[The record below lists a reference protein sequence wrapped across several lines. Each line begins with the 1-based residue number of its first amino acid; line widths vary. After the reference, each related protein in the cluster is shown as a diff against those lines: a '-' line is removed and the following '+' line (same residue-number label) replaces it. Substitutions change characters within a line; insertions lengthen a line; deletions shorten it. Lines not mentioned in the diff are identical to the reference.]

1 MDQGHKSR
9 LAIHPGQTKMYQDMK
24 RSYWWMGMK
33 NYIANYVSRCLE
45 CQQVKAVRQRPA
57 GLLQPLP
64 ISKWKWEDITMDYVV
79 GFPRSGRGNNAI
91 WVIVDRLTKTAHFI
105 AIKNTYSMNRM
116 VATYVREIVRLHG
129 SPISITSDRD
139 PRFVSRFWKA
149 LQRAMGTKLNF
160 STAFH
165 PHTDGQSKRTIQT
178 LEYLLRSCT
187 LEFQGSWEE
196 HLPLEEFL

>member
-1 MDQGHKSR
+1 M
-9 LAIHPGQTKMYQDMK
+9 
-24 RSYWWMGMK
+24 
-33 NYIANYVSRCLE
+33 
-45 CQQVKAVRQRPA
+45 
-57 GLLQPLP
+57 
-64 ISKWKWEDITMDYVV
+64 

-116 VATYVREIVRLHG
+116 EATYVREIVQLHG

-149 LQRAMGTKLNF
+149 LQKAMGTKLNF
-160 STAFH
+160 STSFH
-165 PHTDGQSKRTIQT
+165 PKTDGQSERTIQT
-178 LEYLLRSCT
+178 LEDLLRSCT

-196 HLPLEEFL
+196 HLPLAEFSYNNSYQASIGMSPFEALYGRKCRSPSC